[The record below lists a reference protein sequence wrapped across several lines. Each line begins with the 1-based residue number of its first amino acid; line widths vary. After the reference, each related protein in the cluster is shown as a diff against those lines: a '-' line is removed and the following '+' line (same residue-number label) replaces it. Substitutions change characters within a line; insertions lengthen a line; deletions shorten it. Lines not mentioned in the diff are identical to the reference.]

1 MKWNGTIP
9 SNFPFHPIWGGSNGM
24 GLYNLHIT
32 LLKIALL
39 APQKSENTLEFGPR
53 WFGFYLPKSKLN
65 TSSDFNF

>member
-1 MKWNGTIP
+1 MKWNETIP

-24 GLYNLHIT
+24 RLYNLHIT

-53 WFGFYLPKSKLN
+53 WILCSEFQIEYKFGF
-65 TSSDFNF
+65 